1 MPNGSGPV
9 AVDPEEG
16 ERLQEEWLR
25 RGIPVPLK
33 VLESP
38 YREITRPV
46 LGYIASI
53 RRTSPRDL
61 VMVFVPEYV
70 LGRWWESI
78 LHNQSAFRIKSRLLF
93 MPGVMMTSV
102 PYQLRSSD
110 DLRDEIDAATAAQD
124 RGRGLV
130 HAEEGP
136 TP

>member
-1 MPNGSGPV
+1 
-9 AVDPEEG
+9 
-16 ERLQEEWLR
+16 
-25 RGIPVPLK
+25 
-33 VLESP
+33 
-38 YREITRPV
+38 
-46 LGYIASI
+46 
-53 RRTSPRDL
+53 
-61 VMVFVPEYV
+61 MVFVPEYV